1 MANLAR
7 AIALASE
14 AHVDQREKSGAP
26 YIMHPLRLMLR
37 MHTEPEMIVAILHD
51 VVEDTPWTLDRL
63 RAEGFSEEVIQA
75 LDCVTRRST
84 ETYEEFVDR
93 ARDNTIAR
101 KVKLADLEDNMDLRR
116 LPDLTPKSLERMKKY
131 HDAWLALR
139 AAERVSP

>member
-14 AHVDQREKSGAP
+14 AHVEQREKSGAP

-37 MHTEPEMIVAILHD
+37 MQTEAEMIVAVLHD
-51 VVEDTPWTLDRL
+51 VVEDTPWTLDQL
-63 RAEGFSEEVIQA
+63 RAEGFPDEIIQA
-75 LDCVTRRST
+75 IDCVTRRLD
-84 ETYEEFVDR
+84 ETYEQFVDR
-93 ARDNTIAR
+93 ARDNAIAR

-116 LPDLTPKSLERMKKY
+116 LPDLTAKSLERMKEY
-131 HDAWLALR
+131 HDAWLSLR